1 MREILGYSLDE
12 NQCVSDLGRFEGEP
26 AYVPYCWQF
35 YLDGFEDDT
44 VYCGSDH
51 YSVYFVDNEMRA
63 KFPDLL
69 TFDPYGNHFD
79 FAIVLWQTDQ
89 GFVNSECF
97 TKDQYDSF
105 VADCESEN
113 EEESE

>member
-1 MREILGYSLDE
+1 MREIIGYSLDK
-12 NQCVSDLGRFEGEP
+12 NQYVSDPGKFEGEP

-44 VYCGSDH
+44 VYCGSNH
-51 YSVYFVDNEMRA
+51 YSVYFVDNDLRA

-69 TFDPYGNHFD
+69 GLKD
-79 FAIVLWQTDQ
+79 FAVVLWQSDQ

-97 TKDQYDSF
+97 SKDQYDAF